1 MRTLSLVDCI
11 ELKFSG
17 NILKNAICFGD
28 CDNDGL
34 NELILGNSSGEL
46 AIFRDERCICA
57 SSELGTI
64 AALAVGDLLNIG
76 RNVLVVV
83 NIEGWCHIFDVET
96 EINSYQKQD
105 EVDGPLQCLPID
117 YCLIWPFH
125 SQRIPPNTKTLHVGD
140 INQDGLTEMI
150 VGLTD
155 RVLRTYQWRI
165 EPQSDYPDDKHLSKS
180 DEREDDTKSDISEA
194 YEGRLIGLNKWEFAN
209 QIGSVALHKVD
220 QVCSIIVG
228 QPGGTVT
235 QISERKRPASIGTNV
250 ASAGSTLFA
259 DNETLSGSQNSKPP
273 SSQDHV
279 SVIRN
284 ESPSDNIL
292 IQYHPLDVKHMQ
304 NPNIS
309 TEVTG
314 NVVSSD
320 GKECHSYG
328 VATVDGTI
336 IIARDNV
343 IERSVQVDNQILSL
357 HQVNGKVLACSW
369 NGDTY
374 LIDRKDE
381 VRFHFEDSVAAFVAG
396 SYAMQDDNFTSE
408 HKLFNRNCLV
418 YVTFQERVYV
428 YPVDI
433 PCK

>member
-1 MRTLSLVDCI
+1 
-11 ELKFSG
+11 
-17 NILKNAICFGD
+17 
-28 CDNDGL
+28 
-34 NELILGNSSGEL
+34 
-46 AIFRDERCICA
+46 
-57 SSELGTI
+57 
-64 AALAVGDLLNIG
+64 
-76 RNVLVVV
+76 
-83 NIEGWCHIFDVET
+83 
-96 EINSYQKQD
+96 
-105 EVDGPLQCLPID
+105 
-117 YCLIWPFH
+117 
-125 SQRIPPNTKTLHVGD
+125 
-140 INQDGLTEMI
+140 MI

-165 EPQSDYPDDKHLSKS
+165 EPQLDYSEDKHFPKS
-180 DEREDDTKSDISEA
+180 DDREEDTKSDISEA

-235 QISERKRPASIGTNV
+235 QISERKRLASNNTNASV
-250 ASAGSTLFA
+250 GPTTSGSSDGSAGQ
-259 DNETLSGSQNSKPP
+259 QNSK
-273 SSQDHV
+273 SSAPQDRT

-309 TEVTG
+309 TEVVG
-314 NVVSSD
+314 NVISTD
-320 GKECHSYG
+320 GKEFHSYG

-396 SYAMQDDNFTSE
+396 SYAMQDDNFTNE
-408 HKLFNRNCLV
+408 NRLFNRNCLV

-428 YPVDI
+428 YPIDLS
-433 PCK
+433 